1 MCVQKK
7 KIKKENKKEFYI
19 LMWEKIKKNK
29 NRKYQEK
36 NNKNPSNYHNI

>member
-1 MCVQKK
+1 MCAEK
-7 KIKKENKKEFYI
+7 KIKKENKKEYI

-29 NRKYQEK
+29 NAKYQEK